1 MSNVVVI
8 GTQWG
13 DEGKGKIVDWL
24 SEKANLVVRFQGGH
38 NAGHTLVVDE
48 KIFKLSLLPSG
59 IVRDNTVVLVG
70 NGVVIDL
77 FHLKKEIDELKNQN
91 IKISSENLII
101 SDSAFLILPIHQV
114 IDQLRENKKN
124 TEKIGTTGRG
134 IGPCYEDKVGRRGL
148 RICDLFDKDELF
160 SKLKELYS
168 FHNIWLGAMGEE
180 KLDPEEI
187 LENLWDLGQT
197 LKSYVQ
203 PSWLLINRYNQSGCN
218 ILFEGAQGTFLDID
232 HGTYPFVTSSNTTAS
247 QAGMGSGLGPTDIDY
262 TLGITKAY
270 TTRVGSGPFPTED
283 NGKDGILLGKI
294 GHEFGT
300 VTGRQRRCGWFD
312 SVLVKQAVSLSSVKG
327 IALTKLDV
335 LDEFDEIKICTGYSL
350 NGNTINYLPSAEKEQ
365 KVIKPIYEVIKGWKK
380 CIVGVRNKNDLPEEA
395 KTYIRRI
402 EELVK
407 CPIILIST
415 SPERS
420 DTIYLKDPFSLC

>member
-59 IVRDNTVVLVG
+59 IVRENTIVLIG
-70 NGVVIDL
+70 NGVVIDP

-134 IGPCYEDKVGRRGL
+134 IGPSYEDKVARRGL
-148 RICDLFDKDELF
+148 RICDLFDKDELS
-160 SKLKELYS
+160 SKLSELYD
-168 FHNIWLGAMGEE
+168 FHNIWLRAMGEK
-180 KLDPEEI
+180 KLDPENI
-187 LENLWDLGQT
+187 LENLWNLGQT

-203 PSWLLINRYNQSGCN
+203 PSWLLINRYNQPTSN
-218 ILFEGAQGTFLDID
+218 ILFEGAQGTFLDVD

-283 NGKDGILLGKI
+283 NGKDGILLGKK

-335 LDEFDEIKICTGYSL
+335 LDGFDEIKICTGYSL
-350 NGNTINYLPSAEKEQ
+350 NGKTINYLPSAEKEQ
-365 KVIKPIYEVIKGWKK
+365 KLIKPIYEVIKGWNKS
-380 CIVGVRNKNDLPEEA
+380 IVGVRNLNDLPEEA
-395 KTYIRRI
+395 KIYIKRI
-402 EELVK
+402 EELIN

-420 DTIYLKDPFSLC
+420 DTIYIKNPFNPS

>member
-38 NAGHTLVVDE
+38 NAGHTLVVNE

-59 IVRDNTVVLVG
+59 IVRKNTIVLIG
-70 NGVVIDL
+70 NGVVIDP

-101 SDSAFLILPIHQV
+101 SESAFLILPIHQV
-114 IDQLRENKKN
+114 IDKLRENNKN

-134 IGPCYEDKVGRRGL
+134 IGPSYEDKVGRRGV
-148 RICDLFDKDELF
+148 RICDLFDKVELS
-160 SKLKELYS
+160 SKLSKLYD
-168 FHNIWLGAMGEE
+168 FHNIWLRAMGE
-180 KLDPEEI
+180 KQLDPEDI
-187 LENLWDLGQT
+187 LENIWDLGQT

-203 PSWLLINRYNQSGCN
+203 PSWLLINRYNQPASN
-218 ILFEGAQGTFLDID
+218 ILFEGAQGTFLDVD

-283 NGKDGILLGKI
+283 NGKDGILLGKK

-312 SVLVKQAVSLSSVKG
+312 SVLVKQAVSLSSIKG

-350 NGNTINYLPSAEKEQ
+350 NGKNINFLPSAEKEQ
-365 KVIKPIYEVIKGWKK
+365 KQIKPIYEILKGWKK
-380 CIVGVRNKNDLPEEA
+380 GIVGVKNINDLPEEA
-395 KTYIRRI
+395 KIYIKRI

-420 DTIYLKDPFSLC
+420 DTIHIKDPFNPS

>member
-59 IVRDNTVVLVG
+59 IVRKNKIVLIG
-70 NGVVIDL
+70 NGVVIDP

-91 IKISSENLII
+91 VKISSENLII
-101 SDSAFLILPIHQV
+101 AESAFLILPIHQV

-134 IGPCYEDKVGRRGL
+134 IGPSYEDKVARRGL
-148 RICDLFDKDELF
+148 RICDLFDKDELS
-160 SKLKELYS
+160 SKLSELYS
-168 FHNIWLGAMGEE
+168 FHNIWLSAMGEK
-180 KLDPEEI
+180 KLDPEDI
-187 LENLWDLGQT
+187 LENLWNLGQT
-197 LKSYVQ
+197 LKSFVQ
-203 PSWLLINRYNQSGCN
+203 PSWLIINKYNQPGFN
-218 ILFEGAQGTFLDID
+218 ILFEGAQGTFLDVD
-232 HGTYPFVTSSNTTAS
+232 HGTYPFVTSSNTISS
-247 QAGMGSGLGPTDIDY
+247 QAGIGSGLGPTDIDY
-262 TLGITKAY
+262 TIGITKAY

-283 NGKDGILLGKI
+283 NGKDGILLGKK
-294 GHEFGT
+294 GNEFGT

-335 LDEFDEIKICTGYSL
+335 LDGFDKIKICTGYSL
-350 NGNTINYLPSAEKEQ
+350 NGKTINYLPSTEKDQ
-365 KVIKPIYEVIKGWKK
+365 KLIRPIYEVITGWKK
-380 CIVGVRNKNDLPEEA
+380 SIVGIRNVNDLPEEA
-395 KTYIRRI
+395 KIYIKRI

-407 CPIILIST
+407 CSITLIST

-420 DTIYLKDPFSLC
+420 DTIYIKNPFNPI

>member
-38 NAGHTLVVDE
+38 NAGHTLVVNE

-59 IVRDNTVVLVG
+59 IVRKNTIVLIG
-70 NGVVIDL
+70 NGVVIDP

-101 SDSAFLILPIHQV
+101 SESAFLILPIHQV
-114 IDQLRENKKN
+114 IDKLRENNKN

-134 IGPCYEDKVGRRGL
+134 IGPSYEDKVGRRGV
-148 RICDLFDKDELF
+148 RICDLFDKVELS
-160 SKLKELYS
+160 SKLSKLYD
-168 FHNIWLGAMGEE
+168 FHNIWLGAMGE
-180 KLDPEEI
+180 KQLDPEDI
-187 LENLWDLGQT
+187 LENIWDLGQT

-203 PSWLLINRYNQSGCN
+203 PSWLLINRYNQPASN
-218 ILFEGAQGTFLDID
+218 ILFEGAQGTFLDVD

-283 NGKDGILLGKI
+283 NGKDEILLGKK

-312 SVLVKQAVSLSSVKG
+312 SVLVKQAVSLSSIKG

-350 NGNTINYLPSAEKEQ
+350 NGKNINFLPSAEKEQ
-365 KVIKPIYEVIKGWKK
+365 KQIKPIYEILKGWKK
-380 CIVGVRNKNDLPEEA
+380 GIVGVKNVNDLPEEA
-395 KTYIRRI
+395 KIYIKRI

-407 CPIILIST
+407 CPIIIIST

-420 DTIYLKDPFSLC
+420 DTIHIKDPFNPS